1 MIASTFIS
9 NFLEDNP
16 SSNVLVLA
24 HMSDLVKQLDRSC
37 WPQFNSE
44 ISTHVWTDGEKPSF
58 FTGVVFA
65 TWQSVLN
72 AMENGEIKEDYF
84 DLIVVDECHH
94 APSRSFSRLL
104 NDLKPFF
111 LLGVTAT
118 PWRTDNSSLRNLFG
132 NPLFL

>member
-1 MIASTFIS
+1 MNRGQSKGLLTLATGLGKTMIASTFIS

-58 FTGVVFA
+58 TKGVVFA
-65 TWQSVLN
+65 TWQSV
-72 AMENGEIKEDYF
+72 
-84 DLIVVDECHH
+84 
-94 APSRSFSRLL
+94 
-104 NDLKPFF
+104 
-111 LLGVTAT
+111 
-118 PWRTDNSSLRNLFG
+118 
-132 NPLFL
+132 